1 MAGGKQTPRQRMI
14 GILYLVLLGLIAL
27 NVSDS
32 VLDAFK
38 NLAISLNTSTQNTQ
52 EGIDNMF
59 SAFRATKLKD
69 EPDRAKPILDRAE
82 QASLLASNLSGY
94 IDSLKTVLEEE
105 GGGQN
110 EATGDVRKR
119 DNLSISPRIMV
130 KQKEDGASRAAR
142 LRKRINTTR
151 EELLA
156 LANNEVSFSLAAQ
169 DPPARGGIQK
179 SWEQANFGD
188 GIPLTAAVTA
198 LEKIK
203 ADVKNAEAVVVKH
216 IFGEMD
222 MAVVNLDRF
231 AAVAVAPSSYVIQG
245 QPYTAKIFLTAYD
258 SKSTPEISVGGNTLP
273 VTDGQATYTVNTSNE
288 GVFNW
293 TGTINVKQTDGTV
306 KEYVTEPQTYQVARP
321 SAVVSPDAM
330 NVLYIGV
337 DNPIS
342 VSAPGIPKESL
353 QVSGEGV
360 SISGSEGKYVARVS
374 QPGTARIQVSARIG
388 DRTQSLSSTDFRV
401 KRIPKPQARVAGRSG
416 GTVSAAQIRGQNRI
430 FATLEDFEFDA
441 KFNISRFSMLI
452 QKPRVDPMGPYQGT
466 NGTFSGPMQNA
477 LSAVSPGSFVFF
489 YNITAAGPDGLQ
501 QELDPISFQ
510 VN

>member
-1 MAGGKQTPRQRMI
+1 MAAGKQTPRQRMM
-14 GILYLVLLGLIAL
+14 GILYLVLLGLVAL

-38 NLAISLNTSTQNTQ
+38 NLATSLGTSTQNTQ

-59 SAFRATKLKD
+59 NAFRATKLKD
-69 EPDRAKPILDRAE
+69 EPERAQPILGRAE
-82 QASLLASNLSGY
+82 QASQLANNLSSY
-94 IDSLKTVLEEE
+94 IDSLKTLLEQE
-105 GGGQN
+105 GGGEN
-110 EATGDVRKR
+110 ESTGDVRKR
-119 DNLSISPRIMV
+119 DNLSISPRIMIR
-130 KQKEDGASRAAR
+130 QKEKRAER
-142 LRKRINTTR
+142 LRGLISETR
-151 EELLA
+151 QKLLELS
-156 LANNEVSFSLAAQ
+156 NNEVSFSLDAQ
-169 DPPARGGIQK
+169 DPPARGGIK
-179 SWEQANFGD
+179 KTWEQANFGD
-188 GIPLTAAVTA
+188 GIPLTAAITS

-203 ADVKNAEAVVVKH
+203 ADVKNAEAAVVKH

-258 SKSTPEISVGGNTLP
+258 SKSNPEITVGGNTLP
-273 VTDGQATYTVNTSNE
+273 VMDGQATYSVNTSSE

-293 TGTINVKQTDGTV
+293 TGTIRVKQTDGTV

-353 QVSGEGV
+353 AVSGQGV
-360 SISGSEGKYVARVS
+360 SISGSGGKYVARVT
-374 QPGTARIQVSARIG
+374 QPGTASIQVSARIG
-388 DRTQSLSSTDFRV
+388 EQTQSLGSTNFRV

-416 GTVSAAQIRGQNRI
+416 GAVAAAQIKGQDRI
-430 FATLEDFEFDA
+430 FAALEDFEFDA

-466 NGTFSGPMQNA
+466 NGAISGPMKNA
-477 LSAVSPGSFVFF
+477 LSSVSPGSFVFF
-489 YNITAAGPDGLQ
+489 YNIIAVGPDGVQ
-501 QELDPISFQ
+501 QELDPISFR

>member
-1 MAGGKQTPRQRMI
+1 MM
-14 GILYLVLLGLIAL
+14 GILYLVLLGLVAL

-38 NLAISLNTSTQNTQ
+38 NLATSLGTSTQNTQ

-59 SAFRATKLKD
+59 NAFRATKLRD
-69 EPDRAKPILDRAE
+69 EPERAKPILGRAE
-82 QASLLASNLSGY
+82 QASQLANNLSNY
-94 IDSLKTVLEEE
+94 IDSLKTVLEQE

-110 EATGDVRKR
+110 ESTGDVRKR
-119 DNLSISPRIMV
+119 DNLSISPRIMI
-130 KQKEDGASRAAR
+130 KQKEKRAEK
-142 LRKRINTTR
+142 LRNLIAETR
-151 EELLA
+151 QQLLELS
-156 LANNEVSFSLAAQ
+156 NNEVAFSLDAQ
-169 DPPARGGIQK
+169 DPPARGGIKK

-188 GIPLTAAVTA
+188 GIPLTAAITA

-231 AAVAVAPSSYVIQG
+231 AAVAVAPSSYIIQG

-258 SKSTPEISVGGNTLP
+258 SKSNPEISVGGNTLP
-273 VTDGQATYTVNTSNE
+273 VTDGQATYSLNTSSE

-293 TGTINVKQTDGTV
+293 TGTIRVKQTDGTV

-353 QVSGEGV
+353 AVSGQGV
-360 SISGSEGKYVARVS
+360 TISGSGGKYVARVT
-374 QPGTARIQVSARIG
+374 QPGTASINVSARIG
-388 DRTQSLSSTDFRV
+388 EQAQSLGSTNFRV

-416 GTVSAAQIRGQNRI
+416 GAVAAAQIKSQNRI
-430 FATLEDFEFDA
+430 FAALDDFEFDA

-466 NGTFSGPMQNA
+466 DGAFSGPMQNA
-477 LSAVSPGSFVFF
+477 LNSVAPGSFVFF
-489 YNITAAGPDGLQ
+489 YNIIAVGPDGVQ
-501 QELDPISFQ
+501 QELDPISFR

>member
-1 MAGGKQTPRQRMI
+1 MAVGKQTPRQRMM
-14 GILYLVLLGLIAL
+14 GILYLVLLGLVAL

-38 NLAISLNTSTQNTQ
+38 NLATSLGTSTQNTQ

-59 SAFRATKLKD
+59 NAFRTTKLKD
-69 EPDRAKPILDRAE
+69 EPERAQPILKRAE
-82 QASLLASNLSGY
+82 EASQLAGNLSGY
-94 IDSLKTVLEEE
+94 IDSLKTLLEEE

-110 EATGDVRKR
+110 ESTGDVRKR
-119 DNLSISPRIMV
+119 DNLSISPRVMIR
-130 KQKEDGASRAAR
+130 QKRAEK
-142 LRKRINTTR
+142 LRALIHETR
-151 EELLA
+151 EQLLQ
-156 LANNEVSFSLAAQ
+156 LANNEVAFSLDAQ
-169 DPPARGGIQK
+169 DPPSRGGIQK

-188 GIPLTAAVTA
+188 GIPLTAAITS

-203 ADVKNAEAVVVKH
+203 ADVKNAEAAVVKQ

-231 AAVAVAPSSYVIQG
+231 AAVAVAPSSYIIQG
-245 QPYTAKIFLTAYD
+245 QPYTAKVFLTAYD
-258 SKSTPEISVGGNTLP
+258 SKSNPEISVGGNALS
-273 VTDGQATYTVNTSNE
+273 VSDGQATYSVNTSSE

-293 TGTINVKQTDGTV
+293 TGTIRVKQTDGTV
-306 KEYVTEPQTYQVARP
+306 KEYVTEPQSYQVARP

-353 QVSGEGV
+353 SVSGQGV
-360 SISGSEGKYVARVS
+360 TISGSGGKYVARVT
-374 QPGTARIQVSARIG
+374 QPGTASIQVSARIG
-388 DRTQSLSSTDFRV
+388 EQTQSLGSTNFRV

-416 GTVSAAQIRGQNRI
+416 GAVAAAQIKGQNRI
-430 FATLEDFEFDA
+430 FAALDDFEFDA

-477 LSAVSPGSFVFF
+477 LSSVTPGSFVAF
-489 YNITAAGPDGLQ
+489 YNIIAVGPDGLQ
-501 QELDPISFQ
+501 QELDPISFR